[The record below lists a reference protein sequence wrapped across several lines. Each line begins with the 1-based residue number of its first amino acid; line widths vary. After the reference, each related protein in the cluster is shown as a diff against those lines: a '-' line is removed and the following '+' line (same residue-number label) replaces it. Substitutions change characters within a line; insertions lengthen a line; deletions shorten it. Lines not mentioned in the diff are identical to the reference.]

1 MIDLDRLT
9 RTVMER
15 APRLTLYARQ
25 WLDAASADDV
35 VQDALAS
42 LLMQPVA
49 PDDPIAWMYRAVRN
63 AAIDHARVSSRRRK
77 REAAIAQSR
86 HEWFDDHSDN
96 LIDAEA
102 AEQTLKKLPLEA
114 REIVV
119 MRIWGELGF
128 AQIAEILQ
136 ISVSTVHTRYTAA
149 LAQMRI
155 ELEKPPCHSERRTKT
170 T

>member
-1 MIDLDRLT
+1 MIDLDRVTKL
-9 RTVMER
+9 VIER

-35 VQDALAS
+35 VQEALTA
-42 LLMQPVA
+42 LLTQRTMPN
-49 PDDPIAWMYRAVRN
+49 DPIAWMYRTVRN

-77 REAAIAQSR
+77 REAAVAQSR
-86 HEWFDDHSDN
+86 QEWFDDRPEN
-96 LIDAEA
+96 LIDAET
-102 AEQTLKKLPLEA
+102 AERVLKNLPSDQ
-114 REIVV
+114 REVVV

-136 ISVSTVHTRYTAA
+136 ISVSTVHARYTGA
-149 LAQMRI
+149 LQQMRN
-155 ELEKPPCHSERRTKT
+155 ELEKPCRTKT

>member
-1 MIDLDRLT
+1 MIDLDRVTKL
-9 RTVMER
+9 VIER
-15 APRLTLYARQ
+15 APRLALYARQ

-35 VQDALAS
+35 VQDALAA
-42 LLMQPVA
+42 LLIQRTM
-49 PDDPIAWMYRAVRN
+49 PDDTVAWMYRTVRN

-77 REAAIAQSR
+77 REAAVAQAR
-86 HEWFDDHSDN
+86 REWFEARPDN
-96 LIDAEA
+96 LIDAQT
-102 AEQTLKKLPLEA
+102 AEQVLKNLPGDA
-114 REIVV
+114 REVVV

-149 LAQMRI
+149 LAQMRN
-155 ELEKPPCHSERRTKT
+155 ELEKPPCHNERRTKT